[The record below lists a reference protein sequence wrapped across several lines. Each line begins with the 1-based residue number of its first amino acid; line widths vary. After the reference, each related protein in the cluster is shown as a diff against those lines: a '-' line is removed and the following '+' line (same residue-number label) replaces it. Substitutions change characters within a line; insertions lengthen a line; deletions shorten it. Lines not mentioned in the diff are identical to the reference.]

1 MKTRKSNSTVIDHN
15 HQTAPTQFLDV
26 NGTDFAYRSFG
37 RDKGIPVIFLQHFTG
52 TMDNWDPVLT
62 DAIALQHPV
71 VLFNNKGV
79 GSSKG
84 TTPTTVS
91 EMVQDALAFIKSL
104 GYTKVNLLGFSL
116 GGFIAQQ
123 IAADYPDLVNRLI
136 LAGTGPIGGK
146 AIAQLE
152 SSVEK
157 ALADGPERVLI
168 NLFFSK
174 TPTSIKAGEAF
185 LARLSE
191 RKQDRDPQ
199 FSQETFANQAKAIV
213 AYGLADH
220 QDYSQLKSISQP
232 TLIVNGNEDIMVDSI
247 NSYIM
252 LQNIPNSRLLMWS
265 NSGHGALFQY
275 NLDFAVEVNAFL

>member
-1 MKTRKSNSTVIDHN
+1 MKTRKINSTVVGHN

-71 VLFNNKGV
+71 ILFNNRGV
-79 GSSKG
+79 SNSKG

-91 EMVQDALAFIKSL
+91 EMAQDAVAFIKSL

-152 SSVEK
+152 SSLEK
-157 ALADGPERVLI
+157 AMADGPERVLI

-199 FSQETFANQAKAIV
+199 LSQETFANQAKAIV

-220 QDYSQLKSISQP
+220 QDYSQLKSVSQP

-265 NSGHGALFQY
+265 DSGHGALFQY